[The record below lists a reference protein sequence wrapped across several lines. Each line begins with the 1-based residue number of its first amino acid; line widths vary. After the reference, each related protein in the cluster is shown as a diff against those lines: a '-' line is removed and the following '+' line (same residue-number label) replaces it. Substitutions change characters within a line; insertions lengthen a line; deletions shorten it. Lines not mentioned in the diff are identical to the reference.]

1 MSMVPLHTLVAEARQ
16 LGAEFH
22 LSGSKVVVE
31 DAGVIPR
38 PLKKELMGRRDEL
51 RALLA
56 SKSAQLLAAAG
67 VTVKVA
73 TTAAQ
78 AESLVSAVL
87 DDAGPG
93 PIGIDIETAPKP
105 EYSEA
110 QAEVLLTRTGAVK
123 VSDGKQGLSPHGA
136 EPRLVQAY
144 GGGAICAVFD
154 MHHISWDALQPLWRR
169 EIVAHNAKFELLFL
183 RGQGVHPASFQC
195 TMQAAGLM
203 LGVHQ
208 RSLAAAAAV
217 YLDWDVPKDL
227 QTSDWGAA
235 ELSPDQYVYA
245 ALDAVAALLLWRRL
259 QSELHAKER
268 WAAYVLQRNAIP
280 GAVEMEWRGMGL
292 DQSALRNEID
302 NWSAELSDARRAWF
316 NETGQAPPSTDAK
329 LRDWLGQTL
338 SEDELATWPRTEKTS
353 KLSVAAE
360 TLDRAAYNPAIRP
373 LLQMRAKE
381 SLLNKFGANL
391 LAAIRPSTG
400 RIHAHFN
407 VAATKSGRWSCGR
420 PNLQAIPNNHSVPGF
435 RRIFC
440 ADGGR
445 VLVGGDYSQMEL
457 RVAAEV
463 SQDGALRKI
472 YEDGLDLHKI
482 QAASM
487 ARVPVDEVTDELRNR
502 AKPVNFGSIY
512 GMGSKALVSMAWK
525 NYRVAMTLPEAAGAL
540 EKFFAKFHTLKR
552 WMRQHAETC
561 ISRHRIDIGVGRV
574 LQAGWEP
581 GGLRYTQCCNLP
593 IQGVSADIMMLAIA
607 KVHRGMQA
615 GNIEGGL
622 VASIHDELVLEVR
635 ESQAPQAKS
644 ILEEAMVEAFAQTY
658 PLAPVSGLVSVS
670 VGLTWGD
677 LK

>member
-1 MSMVPLHTLVAEARQ
+1 MPMVPLHTLVAEARQ
-16 LGAEFH
+16 FGAEFH
-22 LSGSKVVVE
+22 LSGSKVVVA

-38 PLKKELMGRRDEL
+38 PLKKELMRRRDEL
-51 RALLA
+51 CALLA

-87 DDAGPG
+87 ADAGSG

-123 VSDGKQGLSPHGA
+123 VSDGKQGLNPHSA

-154 MHHISWDALQPLWRR
+154 MHHISWDALQPLWGR
-169 EIVAHNAKFELLFL
+169 EIVTHNAKFELLFL

-227 QTSDWGAA
+227 QTSDWGAQ
-235 ELSPDQYVYA
+235 ELSPDQYAYA

-268 WAAYVLQRNAIP
+268 WTAYVLQRNAIP

-302 NWSAELSDARRAWF
+302 NWSAELNDARRAWF

-338 SEDELATWPRTEKTS
+338 SVDELGNWPRTEKTS

-360 TLDRAAYNPAIRP
+360 TFDRAAHNPAIRP

-381 SLLNKFGANL
+381 SLLNKFGASL
-391 LAAIRPSTG
+391 LAAITPSTG

-407 VAATKSGRWSCGR
+407 VAATKSGRWSCER

-440 ADGGR
+440 A
-445 VLVGGDYSQMEL
+445 
-457 RVAAEV
+457 
-463 SQDGALRKI
+463 
-472 YEDGLDLHKI
+472 
-482 QAASM
+482 
-487 ARVPVDEVTDELRNR
+487 
-502 AKPVNFGSIY
+502 
-512 GMGSKALVSMAWK
+512 
-525 NYRVAMTLPEAAGAL
+525 
-540 EKFFAKFHTLKR
+540 TLK
-552 WMRQHAETC
+552 WA
-561 ISRHRIDIGVGRV
+561 
-574 LQAGWEP
+574 
-581 GGLRYTQCCNLP
+581 
-593 IQGVSADIMMLAIA
+593 
-607 KVHRGMQA
+607 
-615 GNIEGGL
+615 
-622 VASIHDELVLEVR
+622 
-635 ESQAPQAKS
+635 
-644 ILEEAMVEAFAQTY
+644 
-658 PLAPVSGLVSVS
+658 
-670 VGLTWGD
+670 
-677 LK
+677 

>member
-1 MSMVPLHTLVAEARQ
+1 MSLVPLHNLVAEAQQ
-16 LGAEFH
+16 LGAGFR
-22 LSGSKVVVE
+22 LSGTLLVV
-31 DAGVIPR
+31 DKPGAIPA
-38 PLKKELMGRRDEL
+38 PLKKKLRGRRDEL
-51 RALLA
+51 CAMLA
-56 SKSAQLLAAAG
+56 SKSAQLLAATG

-78 AESLVSAVL
+78 ADFLVSAVL
-87 DDAGPG
+87 DDAGAG

-105 EYSEA
+105 E
-110 QAEVLLTRTGAVK
+110 LNPTRTGAVK
-123 VSDGKQGLSPHGA
+123 VSNRKLGLSPHSA
-136 EPRLVQAY
+136 EARLIQAY
-144 GGGAICAVFD
+144 GGGGICAVFNMRD
-154 MHHISWDALQPLWRR
+154 ISWGALEPLWGR

-203 LGVHQ
+203 LGVHR
-208 RSLAAAAAV
+208 RSLVEAASA
-217 YLDWDVPKDL
+217 YLDWSIPKDL
-227 QTSDWGAA
+227 QTSNWGAA
-235 ELSPDQYVYA
+235 ELSPDQYAYA

-259 QSELHAKER
+259 QPDLVTKDR
-268 WAAYVLQRNAIP
+268 WAAYVLQRDAIP
-280 GAVEMEWRGMGL
+280 GAVEMEWRGMGVG
-292 DQSALRNEID
+292 QIALRNEID
-302 NWSAELSDARRAWF
+302 KWSRELSAARRAWVK
-316 NETGQAPPSTDAK
+316 ETGEAPPGTAAEI
-329 LRDWLGQTL
+329 RDWLGLTL

-360 TLDRAAYNPAIRP
+360 TFDRAAHNPAIRP

-381 SLLNKFGANL
+381 SLLNKFGASL
-391 LAAIRPSTG
+391 LAAITPSTG

-407 VAATKSGRWSCGR
+407 VAATKSGRWSCER
-420 PNLQAIPNNHSVPGF
+420 PNLQAIPNSHSAPGF
-435 RRIFC
+435 RQIFC
-440 ADGGR
+440 ADDGR

-487 ARVPVDEVTDELRNR
+487 ARVPVDEVTDGLRNR

-512 GMGSKALVSMAWK
+512 GMGSKALVEMAWK
-525 NYRVAMTLPEAAGAL
+525 NYRVVMTLPEAQGAL

-552 WMRQHAETC
+552 WMRQHADTC
-561 ISRHRIDIGVGRV
+561 NSRHRIDIGAGRV

-593 IQGVSADIMMLAIA
+593 IQGASADIMMLAIA
-607 KVHRGMQA
+607 KVHRGLQA
-615 GNIEGGL
+615 ENIEGGL
-622 VASIHDELVLEVR
+622 VASVHDELILEVR

-644 ILEEAMVEAFAQTY
+644 ILEAAMLEAFTQTC
-658 PLAPVSGLVSVS
+658 PRAPVSGLVSVT
-670 VGLTWGD
+670 VGTTWGD